1 MVFLLIYKKAFG
13 TVERDIL
20 LANFEHYGIC
30 GIPNNCFNSYLFDRK
45 QFVSINGH
53 VSNQGL

>member
-1 MVFLLIYKKAFG
+1 MVYKKAFD

-20 LANFEHYGIC
+20 LAKLEHYGIR
-30 GIPNNCFNSYLFDRK
+30 GIANNWFNPYLFDRK